1 VTFASNTTGKIQ
13 LTSSESNVPPGVPAC
28 NTQVYAFYSY
38 QKEEIVPL
46 PGSIADYL
54 RGHTEELGNRIIESH
69 PPLHAVDDP
78 PSPIIARLLRNPY
91 PAQTLAIMGLVK
103 RWRQSKAGAVIAEC
117 GTGKTLISL
126 GAVQTH
132 AEDRRFTAIAMVP
145 PQLVEKWCR
154 ETILTLPRV
163 RVFIIDGLRTPT
175 SSKAHYGVNE
185 VKLRNGRIVREGMKT
200 SLTELRLRKSHASAR
215 RRWDS
220 VCHCPAV
227 FVVGRDRAKLGY
239 FWRHAYQVAHCGRYQ
254 GSVVNPDT
262 GSPVYLGNEGE
273 RLLAMDFKKV
283 KLSEMLG
290 QAEGSNHARRLTYSA
305 LWQADGSKVRRFA
318 PIDFIGRYMDGFFD
332 YAIAD
337 EVHELKGGDT
347 AQGNALGTL
356 AACAGHIAVLTG
368 TLLGG
373 YADELFNILFR
384 LAPPRMLGEGFEH
397 GDAGVRAFTETY
409 GLLEKI
415 TVIEPADNACSEARV
430 TTRVRHRPG
439 ASPLLFG
446 RFLMSL
452 GAFVSLE
459 DISDALPPYR
469 EDIVSVEMDQPLQKA
484 YENME
489 EDIKKALREHRGNSS
504 VASVA
509 LNALLAYPDRP
520 FGFGDLI
527 GREFNPE
534 TQRREPFLIAAT
546 RDLDE
551 NFVYAKERRL
561 VEEIK
566 SSLERGRKVQV
577 YAVYT
582 QKRDV
587 THRLE
592 SILAKEGI
600 RAAVLTTQV
609 APEEREAWYE
619 RQLRSGLQVCIAH
632 PRLVQT
638 GLDLLAMSDIFFYE
652 TGYSIYTLR
661 QASRRSWR
669 IGQRNNVNVKFFYY
683 AGTMQETCL
692 RLMGK
697 KLLVSLAMEGKFAT
711 DGLQAI
717 DEGDDILMAMARELV
732 TEKGIGESA
741 DAVWKRL
748 VEKQAE
754 VFGVRAVETSPLEMV
769 EEHPE
774 RDAPEVIIPAPAQIP
789 AVVTQLLMF
798 GGLRESV
805 PMPKASRRRLRTAAL
820 SDQMAM
826 FQD

>member
-1 VTFASNTTGKIQ
+1 MEPITD
-13 LTSSESNVPPGVPAC
+13 
-28 NTQVYAFYSY
+28 
-38 QKEEIVPL
+38 
-46 PGSIADYL
+46 IATYL
-54 RGHTEELGNRIIESH
+54 RAHAQELGDRILQSY
-69 PPLHAVDDP
+69 PPLHSIDDP
-78 PSPIIARLLRNPY
+78 PSPMIGKLLRKPY
-91 PAQTLAIMGLVK
+91 AAQTAAIMGLVR
-103 RWRQSKAGAVIAEC
+103 RWQQARAGAVIAEC
-117 GTGKTLISL
+117 GTGKTLVSL
-126 GAVQTH
+126 GAIQTH
-132 AEDRRFTAIAMVP
+132 AENRPFAALAMVP

-154 ETILTLPRV
+154 EAMLTLPRL

-175 SSKAHYGVNE
+175 SSNSHHGVNE
-185 VKLRNGRIVREGMKT
+185 VKLRNKRIVREGLRT
-200 SLTELRLRKSHASAR
+200 SLSELRLRRTSPSAR
-215 RRWDS
+215 KRWDS
-220 VCHCPAV
+220 ICSSPAL
-227 FVVGRDRAKLGY
+227 FVIGRDRAKLGY
-239 FWRHAYQVAHCGRYQ
+239 FWRHAYQVARCGRYQ
-254 GSVVNPDT
+254 GSVVNPDS
-262 GSPVYLGNEGE
+262 GSPVYLGSEGE
-273 RLLAMDFKKV
+273 RLLAMDFRKA

-290 QAEGSNHARRLTYSA
+290 QGEGTNHARRPLYSA
-305 LWQADGSKVRRFA
+305 LWQADGKKIRRFA

-356 AACAGHIAVLTG
+356 AASARHIAVLTG

-384 LAPPRMLGEGFEH
+384 LGASRMLEEGFEY
-397 GDAGVRAFTETY
+397 GEAGVRAFTEIY

-469 EDIVSVEMDQPLQKA
+469 EEIVSVEMDQPLQKA
-484 YENME
+484 YEEME
-489 EDIKKALREHRGNSS
+489 TDIKKALREHRGNQSI
-504 VASVA
+504 ASVA
-509 LNALLAYPDRP
+509 LNALLAFPDRP
-520 FGFGDLI
+520 YGFGDLI

-546 RDLDE
+546 PDLDE

-566 SSLERGRKVQV
+566 ASLALGRKVQV

-587 THRLE
+587 TRRLE

-600 RAAVLTTQV
+600 RVAVLTTQV

-619 RQLRSGLQVCIAH
+619 RQLRSGLQVVVGH
-632 PRLVQT
+632 PRLTQT
-638 GLDLLAMSDIFFYE
+638 GLDLLSFQDIFFYE

-669 IGQRNNVNVKFFYY
+669 IGQRNNVNVKFFHY
-683 AGTMQETCL
+683 AGTMQETCV

-697 KLLVSLAMEGKFAT
+697 KLLVSLAMEGKFAN

-748 VEKQAE
+748 QKQQAE
-754 VFGVRAVETSPLEMV
+754 VFGIRPVETFPAETKLE
-769 EEHPE
+769 PPAG
-774 RDAPEVIIPAPAQIP
+774 DLPEVIISPPASMPE
-789 AVVTQLLMF
+789 VVTQLLMF
-798 GGLRESV
+798 GMSPDAVQHR
-805 PMPKASRRRLRTAAL
+805 KASRRSSIAATS
-820 SDQMAM
+820 SDQLGL
-826 FQD
+826 FPN

>member
-1 VTFASNTTGKIQ
+1 MIGK
-13 LTSSESNVPPGVPAC
+13 
-28 NTQVYAFYSY
+28 
-38 QKEEIVPL
+38 
-46 PGSIADYL
+46 
-54 RGHTEELGNRIIESH
+54 
-69 PPLHAVDDP
+69 
-78 PSPIIARLLRNPY
+78 LLRKPY
-91 PAQTLAIMGLVK
+91 SSQILAIMGLVR
-103 RWRQSKAGAVIAEC
+103 RWQQARAGAVIAEC

-126 GAVQTH
+126 GAIQTH
-132 AEDRRFTAIAMVP
+132 AENRPFVALAMVP

-154 ETILTLPRV
+154 EAMLTLPRL

-175 SSKAHYGVNE
+175 SSNSHHGVNE
-185 VKLRNGRIVREGMKT
+185 VKLRNKRIVREGLRT
-200 SLTELRLRKSHASAR
+200 SLSELRLRRTSPSAR
-215 RRWDS
+215 KRWDS
-220 VCHCPAV
+220 ICSSPAL
-227 FVVGRDRAKLGY
+227 FVIGRDRAKLGY
-239 FWRHAYQVAHCGRYQ
+239 FWRHAYQVARCGRYQ
-254 GSVVNPDT
+254 GSVVNPDS
-262 GSPVYLGNEGE
+262 GSPVYLGSEGE

-283 KLSEMLG
+283 KLSETLG
-290 QAEGSNHARRLTYSA
+290 QGEGTNHARRLLYSA
-305 LWQADGSKVRRFA
+305 LWQADGKKIRRFA
-318 PIDFIGRYMDGFFD
+318 PIDFIGRYMSDGFFD

-356 AACAGHIAVLTG
+356 AASARHIAVLTG

-384 LAPPRMLGEGFEH
+384 LGASRMLEEGFEY
-397 GDAGVRAFTETY
+397 GEAGVRAFTEIY

-469 EDIVSVEMDQPLQKA
+469 EEIVSVEMDEPLQKA
-484 YENME
+484 YEDME
-489 EDIKKALREHRGNSS
+489 EDIKKALREHRGNQSI
-504 VASVA
+504 ASVA

-566 SSLERGRKVQV
+566 ASLALGRKVQV

-587 THRLE
+587 TRRLE
-592 SILAKEGI
+592 SILAREGI
-600 RAAVLTTQV
+600 RVAVLTTQV

-638 GLDLLAMSDIFFYE
+638 GLDLIAMADIFFYE

-683 AGTMQETCL
+683 AGTMQETCV

-697 KLLVSLAMEGKFAT
+697 KLLVSLAMEGKFAN

-748 VEKQAE
+748 QKQQAE
-754 VFGVRAVETSPLEMV
+754 VFGIRPAETFPAETELEPPVRDL
-769 EEHPE
+769 
-774 RDAPEVIIPAPAQIP
+774 PEVVISPPASIPE
-789 AVVTQLLMF
+789 VVTQLLMF
-798 GGLRESV
+798 GMSPDAVQHR
-805 PMPKASRRRLRTAAL
+805 KASRRSSIAAIS
-820 SDQMAM
+820 SDQLGL
-826 FQD
+826 FPN

>member
-1 VTFASNTTGKIQ
+1 M
-13 LTSSESNVPPGVPAC
+13 
-28 NTQVYAFYSY
+28 
-38 QKEEIVPL
+38 PL
-46 PGSIADYL
+46 LENIADYL
-54 RGHTEELGNRIIESH
+54 RAHAQELGNRILESY
-69 PPLHAVDDP
+69 PPLHAIDDP
-78 PSPIIARLLRNPY
+78 PSPMIGKLLRKPY
-91 PAQTLAIMGLVK
+91 PAQTLAIMGLVR
-103 RWRQSKAGAVIAEC
+103 RWQQARAGAVIAEC

-132 AEDRRFTAIAMVP
+132 AENRPFTAVAMVP

-154 ETILTLPRV
+154 EAILTLPRLH
-163 RVFIIDGLRTPT
+163 VFIIDGLRTPT
-175 SSKAHYGVNE
+175 NSNSHHGVNE
-185 VKLRNGRIVREGMKT
+185 VKLRNRRILREGLRT
-200 SLTELRLRKSHASAR
+200 SLSELRLHKTSPSAR
-215 RRWDS
+215 KRWDS
-220 VCHCPAV
+220 ICSSPAL

-239 FWRHAYQVAHCGRYQ
+239 FWRHAYQVARCGRYQ
-254 GSVVNPDT
+254 GSVINPDS
-262 GSPVYLGNEGE
+262 GSPVYLGSEGE
-273 RLLAMDFKKV
+273 RLLAMDFKKL

-290 QAEGSNHARRLTYSA
+290 QAEGTNHARRPLYSA
-305 LWQADGSKVRRFA
+305 LWQADGKKIRRFA
-318 PIDFIGRYMDGFFD
+318 PVDFIGRYMDGFFD

-356 AACAGHIAVLTG
+356 AASARHIAVLTG

-384 LAPPRMLGEGFEH
+384 LGASRMLEEGFEY
-397 GDAGVRAFTETY
+397 GEAGVRAFTEIY

-459 DISDALPPYR
+459 DISAALPPYH
-469 EDIVSVEMDQPLQKA
+469 EEVVSVEMDQLLQKA
-484 YENME
+484 YEDLE
-489 EDIKKALREHRGNSS
+489 QDIKKALREHRGNQS
-504 VASVA
+504 VTSVA

-551 NFVYAKERRL
+551 DFVYAKERRL
-561 VEEIK
+561 VEEVK

-587 THRLE
+587 TRRLE
-592 SILAKEGI
+592 RILAKEGI
-600 RAAVLTTQV
+600 RVAVLTTEV
-609 APEEREAWYE
+609 APEQRESWYE
-619 RQLRSGLQVCIAH
+619 RQLRAGVQVVIAH

-638 GLDLLAMSDIFFYE
+638 GLDLWSFPDIFFYE

-669 IGQRNNVNVKFFYY
+669 IGQWSNVNVKFFYY
-683 AGTMQETCL
+683 AGTMQEACL

-697 KLLVSLAMEGKFAT
+697 KLLVSLAMEGKFAS

-717 DEGDDILMAMARELV
+717 EEGDDILMAMARELV
-732 TEKGIGESA
+732 TEKGIGDSA

-754 VFGVRAVETSPLEMV
+754 VFGVRAVETSPSET
-769 EEHPE
+769 EEEPPE
-774 RDAPEVIIPAPAQIP
+774 RDVPEVIIPPPAPIP

-798 GGLRESV
+798 GGSLESV
-805 PMPKASRRRLRTAAL
+805 PKRKTSRRTTAATIL
-820 SDQMAM
+820 SSQLGL
-826 FQD
+826 F